1 MNVENQGYYGGFM
14 KGKGKAG
21 CFSSEYISKQTEK
34 DFEKMQKE
42 YAFENSAIET
52 TVQNYASTINLIC
65 SFCKKDFLELTG
77 EDAEHYFHYLEQRI
91 MDRDAPLS
99 PRTVHTYKKNL
110 NSVGEHFEAMQV
122 FRKDG
127 RSFQNPFSGKITKT
141 ETVKQAE
148 REYKLLQQRE
158 SVRPVDVLRLLESVR
173 EDNISYYLILCM
185 IAFCGVESHAVC
197 EMRPA
202 QLYLREINPPSLCF
216 FIPVR
221 KMAPKTKPVRNSRID
236 GSGKPDIPVNGDVKD
251 TVQNALQDGSGSRND
266 QGKDWMQDI
275 SGELSYEKITAVFED
290 HGYRCSSLPGAYNQE
305 FAAFYMEQKEE
316 LALRDFVFYNRNRNP
331 VNFKTISSVLKKH
344 KEILKIPYPL
354 TTKELCGSLY
364 GYFNS

>member
-1 MNVENQGYYGGFM
+1 M

-34 DFEKMQKE
+34 YFEKMQKE

-52 TVQNYASTINLIC
+52 TVQNYASTMNLIC

-110 NSVGEHFEAMQV
+110 NSVGEHFEVMQA

-127 RSFQNPFSGKITKT
+127 QSFQNPFSGKITKT
-141 ETVKQAE
+141 EAVKQAE

-158 SVRPVDVLRLLESVR
+158 SVRPEDVLRLLESVK

-202 QLYLREINPPSLCF
+202 QLYLLATTPPSLAF
-216 FIPVR
+216 FVPVR
-221 KMAPKTKPVRNSRID
+221 KMAPKTKSVRNSRID
-236 GSGKPDIPVNGDVKD
+236 GSGKPDIPVKGDAKD
-251 TVQNALQDGSGSRND
+251 AAQNAVQNGSGFRND
-266 QGKDWMQDI
+266 QGKDWMQGI
-275 SGELSYEKITAVFED
+275 SGELSYEKITAVFEE
-290 HGYRCSSLPGAYNQE
+290 HGYRCSLLPGVFDQE
-305 FAAFYMEQKEE
+305 FASFYIEHKEE

>member
-1 MNVENQGYYGGFM
+1 M
-14 KGKGKAG
+14 KGKEKAG
-21 CFSSEYISKQTEK
+21 CFSSAYISEWTEK
-34 DFEKMQKE
+34 YFEAMQKE

-52 TVQNYASTINLIC
+52 TVQNYASTMNLVC
-65 SFCKKDFLELTG
+65 TFCKKDFLELTG

-91 MDRDAPLS
+91 TDGEAPLS

-110 NSVGEHFEAMQV
+110 NSVGEHFETMRA

-141 ETVKQAE
+141 EAVKQAE

-158 SVRPVDVLRLLESVR
+158 SVRPEDVLRLLESVK
-173 EDNISYYLILCM
+173 EDNISYYFILCM

-202 QLYLREINPPSLCF
+202 QLYLRAIKPPSLVF
-216 FIPVR
+216 FTPVR
-221 KMAPKTKPVRNSRID
+221 KMAPKTKLLRGSRID
-236 GSGKPDIPVNGDVKD
+236 GKPELPVKRDVKD
-251 TVQNALQDGSGSRND
+251 TVQDRSIFRGEQEN
-266 QGKDWMQDI
+266 DWMQDI
-275 SGELSYEKITAVFED
+275 FGKTSYEKITAVFED
-290 HGYRCSSLPGAYNQE
+290 HGYRCSSLPGAYDRE
-305 FAAFYMEQKEE
+305 FASFYIEHKDE
-316 LALRDFVFYNRNRNP
+316 LAAGDFVFYNRNRNP

-344 KEILKIPYPL
+344 KEKLKIPYPL

-364 GYFNS
+364 GY

>member
-1 MNVENQGYYGGFM
+1 MREKERAGY
-14 KGKGKAG
+14 
-21 CFSSEYISKQTEK
+21 FSSVYITERTEK
-34 DFEKMQKE
+34 YFEAMQKE

-52 TVQNYASTINLIC
+52 TVQNYASTMNLVC

-91 MDRDAPLS
+91 TDGEAPLS

-110 NSVGEHFEAMQV
+110 NSVGEHFEAMRA

-127 RSFQNPFSGKITKT
+127 QSFQNPFSGKITKT
-141 ETVKQAE
+141 EAVKQAE

-158 SVRPVDVLRLLESVR
+158 SVRPEDVLRLLESVK

-202 QLYLREINPPSLCF
+202 QLYLREINPPSLSF

-221 KMAPKTKPVRNSRID
+221 KMAPKTKLLRDSRTD
-236 GSGKPDIPVNGDVKD
+236 GSGKPDIPIK
-251 TVQNALQDGSGSRND
+251 
-266 QGKDWMQDI
+266 
-275 SGELSYEKITAVFED
+275 GETSYEKITAVFED
-290 HGYRCSSLPGAYNQE
+290 HGYRCSSLPGAYDQE
-305 FAAFYMEQKEE
+305 FAAFYMEHKEE

-344 KEILKIPYPL
+344 KEHLKIPYPL

-364 GYFNS
+364 GYLDSEDNSLK